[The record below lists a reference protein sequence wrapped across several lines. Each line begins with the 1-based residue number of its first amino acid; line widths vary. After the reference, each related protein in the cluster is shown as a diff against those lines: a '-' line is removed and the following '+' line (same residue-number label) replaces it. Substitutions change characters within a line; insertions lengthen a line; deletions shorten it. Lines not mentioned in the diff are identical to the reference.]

1 MNAIMTDFDFKRGSE
16 PVPQKWE
23 GLAELD
29 RALAENR
36 LTEYRIKKIWA
47 DPWARALGIVVI
59 CLFVAFGVFVVIN
72 DVIIGH

>member
-36 LTEYRIKKIWA
+36 LTEYRIKKTWA

>member
-16 PVPQKWE
+16 PVPEKWE
-23 GLAELD
+23 GLAEID
-29 RALAENR
+29 RALAENC
-36 LTEYRIKKIWA
+36 LTEYRITKVWA

>member
-1 MNAIMTDFDFKRGSE
+1 MNAIMTDFDFKQGAE

-36 LTEYRIKKIWA
+36 LTGYRVKKAWA
-47 DPWARALGIVVI
+47 DPWSRGATIVI
-59 CLFVAFGVFVVIN
+59 VATIVSVFGYL
-72 DVIIGH
+72 IGAAMGKW